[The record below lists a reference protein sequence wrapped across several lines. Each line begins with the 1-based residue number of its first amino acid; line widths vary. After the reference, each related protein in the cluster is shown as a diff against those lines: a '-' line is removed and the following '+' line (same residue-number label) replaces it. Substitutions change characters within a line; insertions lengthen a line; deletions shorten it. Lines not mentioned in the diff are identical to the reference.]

1 MPDRSRAPR
10 CSDGGP
16 VTTEPEGTPSAAFA
30 AAARLGLPR
39 AGGGTG
45 TGGTGGPGT
54 PGGGPGTPGGG
65 PGTPGGTAPPGGP
78 TWGELAD
85 WAAWLEETYGIGLII
100 CWPRH
105 PGVVEELVALLA
117 ARLDAEPK
125 QGRALA
131 DWHSLLAAAA
141 TRMRDALGAC
151 TAVKHE
157 PSAHRRLDPATVLLP
172 EGAALGG
179 AVPAR

>member
-1 MPDRSRAPR
+1 M
-10 CSDGGP
+10 
-16 VTTEPEGTPSAAFA
+16 TTEPEETTDAAFA

-39 AGGGTG
+39 VGTG
-45 TGGTGGPGT
+45 TGGTGGGGT
-54 PGGGPGTPGGG
+54 PGSGPGGL
-65 PGTPGGTAPPGGP
+65 
-78 TWGELAD
+78 TWDELAT
-85 WAAWLEETYGIGLII
+85 WASWLEETYGIGLII

-117 ARLDAEPK
+117 ARLDAEQK

-131 DWHSLLAAAA
+131 DWHSLLASSAI
-141 TRMRDALGAC
+141 RIRDALGAC
-151 TAVKHE
+151 TASRHE

-179 AVPAR
+179 AVPAGWSQTGP